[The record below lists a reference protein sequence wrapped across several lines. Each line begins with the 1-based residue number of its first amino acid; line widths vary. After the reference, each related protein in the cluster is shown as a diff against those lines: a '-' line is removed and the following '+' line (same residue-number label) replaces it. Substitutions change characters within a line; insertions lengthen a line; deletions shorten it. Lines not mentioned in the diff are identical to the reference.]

1 MIPRIILSFLTACF
15 IFSTVS
21 AQVSPKTVVFKV
33 RKQPI
38 LRQAITSIPDNQVFF
53 VVEESATFQ
62 GGDLNSFREWVLK
75 NLIYPASARE
85 QGITGKVIVQFC
97 IDIKGDISDIK
108 VIRGVNKDIDNE
120 ATRVIKSSPQWAP
133 GKQGGKP
140 VKQLFTIPV
149 TFSLQ

>member
-15 IFSTVS
+15 ILCNAGSQEPS
-21 AQVSPKTVVFKV
+21 KSVVFKV

-38 LRQAITSIPDNQVFF
+38 LRQAITSIPDDQVFF

-62 GGDLNSFREWVLK
+62 GGDLNSFRLWVMK
-75 NLIYPASARE
+75 NLKYPVSARE
-85 QGITGKVIVQFC
+85 QGIAGKVIVQYC
-97 IDIKGDISDIK
+97 IDYKGNVKDIK
-108 VIRGVNKDIDNE
+108 VIRGVNKDLDDE
-120 ATRVIKSSPQWAP
+120 AVRVIKSSPQWAP